1 MPGDLRG
8 FSPVRPDRRCR
19 TDLPWRFFRR
29 AHFAAFD
36 SFQKRTCKFAL
47 TRMAF
52 AMDGTQVKKL
62 VTKCVPFLLLSEDSL
77 KRDSKFAQ
85 ARCLWPRSLV
95 FPVNQL

>member
-1 MPGDLRG
+1 
-8 FSPVRPDRRCR
+8 
-19 TDLPWRFFRR
+19 
-29 AHFAAFD
+29 
-36 SFQKRTCKFAL
+36 
-47 TRMAF
+47 MAF